1 LATSS
6 TISTGSKYVK
16 NVQDSTLNAINQTIR
31 VLKPKDDPPIFIH
44 ASSGAVYGI
53 NQRFQD
59 LILEGPTIKHS
70 TNNSIYSNVKISAE
84 SLIQNYTQE
93 NLIYG
98 MNPRLFTFAGPYLAL
113 NEHFAIGNFVQNL
126 LNRES
131 VVMNGNSETLRSYMY
146 PADLVIWLLKLAI
159 KPTQKFL
166 NFGSDKKI
174 KILTLAE
181 MVANLGNLKVENS
194 FNENRNFTNYVPSTE
209 ITRNHLDIDT
219 IIPLENSLEKWI
231 KWLKSIS
238 KNVDSN
244 N

>member
-231 KWLKSIS
+231 KWLNSIK
-238 KNVDSN
+238 KNFHSN